1 MWLNYLLIITLGL
14 FAVYATIILCYRWW
28 FKQLKPFEIPP
39 HFTATTSFSIIVPA
53 RNEEANIGHCI
64 ESIFSQQYP
73 QHLFEVIVVDDH
85 STDNTSAIVAQY
97 QQQYANLKLIQ
108 LKDVV
113 MGQLM
118 NAYKKKAI
126 STAIAQA
133 KGDWIVTTD
142 ADCVIS
148 NLWLANY
155 AAYIQQYQPVFVAA
169 PVLFI
174 NTHSFVSIFQCLD
187 FISLQGITSASVSV
201 GFHSMCNGA
210 NLAYN
215 KAVFHEVGEFKDID
229 NKASGDDMLL
239 MHKIKKQYP
248 KKVGLLFTPFAIV
261 QTHPM
266 PDWKSFFNQR
276 IRWASKATD
285 IKDMRIFFVL
295 LLVYGYNVILLFMP
309 LVSFVEP
316 IALLYWLGLI
326 LLKSFTEL
334 SFMLPAARF
343 FKQQHLLS
351 WFLVMQPVH
360 LFYTVVAGFLGKFGS
375 YHWKGRSVK

>member
-1 MWLNYLLIITLGL
+1 MWLNYLLWLTLAL
-14 FAVYATIILCYRWW
+14 YTVYATIILCYRKW
-28 FKQLKPFEIPP
+28 FKQLKPFEISADFVPN
-39 HFTATTSFSIIVPA
+39 TSFSIIVPA
-53 RNEEANIGHCI
+53 RNEAVNIGHCI

-73 QHLFEVIVVDDH
+73 QQLFEVIVVDDH
-85 STDNTSAIVAQY
+85 STDETSSIVRQY

-126 STAIAQA
+126 STAIEQA
-133 KGDWIVTTD
+133 NGDWIVTTD

-148 NLWLANY
+148 DLWLAHY

-210 NLAYN
+210 NLAYS
-215 KAVFHEVGEFKDID
+215 KAAFHAVDGFRDID
-229 NKASGDDMLL
+229 TKASGDDMLL

-248 KKVGLLFTPFAIV
+248 KKVGTLFTPFAIV

-295 LLVYGYNVILLFMP
+295 LLVYGYNIILLFLP
-309 LVSFVEP
+309 LVAIVKP
-316 IALLYWLGLI
+316 IAILYWLGLI
-326 LLKSFTEL
+326 LLKATTEL
-334 SFMLPAARF
+334 RFMLPAATF
-343 FKQQHLLS
+343 FRQQSLLK

-360 LFYTVVAGFLGKFGS
+360 IFYTVVAGFLGKFGS
-375 YHWKGRSVK
+375 YQWKGRTVK

>member
-1 MWLNYLLIITLGL
+1 MWLNYLLVSTMALYL
-14 FAVYATIILCYRWW
+14 VYATIILLYRKW
-28 FKQLKPFEIPP
+28 FKQLKPFQIPADFKP
-39 HFTATTSFSIIVPA
+39 ATSFSVIVPA
-53 RNEEANIGHCI
+53 RNEAANIAHCI

-73 QHLFEVIVVDDH
+73 SHLFEVIVVDDH
-85 STDNTSAIVAQY
+85 STDDTSAIVMQY
-97 QQQYANLKLIQ
+97 MQQYDNLKLIQ
-108 LKDVV
+108 LQDV
-113 MGQLM
+113 MQGKLL

-148 NLWLANY
+148 NLWLAHY
-155 AAYIQQYQPVFVAA
+155 AAYIQQHQPAFVAA

-215 KAVFHEVGEFKDID
+215 KAVFHAVDGFKDID
-229 NKASGDDMLL
+229 SKASGDDMLL

-248 KKVGLLFTPFAIV
+248 KHIGMLFSPHAIV

-295 LLVYGYNVILLFMP
+295 LLVYLYNIILLFMP
-309 LVSFVEP
+309 LLTIIQPVV
-316 IALLYWLGLI
+316 LLYWLGFI
-326 LLKSFTEL
+326 VLKALTEL
-334 SFMLPAARF
+334 RFMLPAARF
-343 FKQQHLLS
+343 FQQQALLK
-351 WFLVMQPVH
+351 WFIVMEPVH
-360 LFYTVVAGFLGKFGS
+360 IFYTVVAGFLGKFGS
-375 YHWKGRSVK
+375 YQWKGRTVK